1 MKRPCQYG
9 GQAVIEGV
17 MMRGARHYAIAVR
30 KSPEEVIVHEE
41 AFGSISGRHRF
52 FKLPLIRGVVALFES
67 FILGYRSLNFSA
79 NQFMEE
85 EGEKELSPLE
95 MTFMMILAF
104 GIAIVFF
111 IALPLGLRNLAGPV
125 VKSVF
130 YQNVLEGIIRL
141 FVLVIYI
148 LSVSR
153 IKEIKRV
160 FAYHGAEHKTIFTYE
175 AKEELT
181 VENARNKS
189 TLHPRC
195 GTSFLLFVV
204 VVSAIVFS
212 FLKADT
218 FLIRF
223 AYRILFLPIVA
234 GLSYELI
241 KFSGRHQ
248 DFFLW
253 RWMSLPGL
261 WLQKL
266 TTREP
271 DDSMLEVAI
280 AALKRTLELEKSSD
294 EGQAE
299 LTA

>member
-1 MKRPCQYG
+1 M
-9 GQAVIEGV
+9 
-17 MMRGARHYAIAVR
+17 R
-30 KSPEEVIVHEE
+30 KSPDEIVVHGE
-41 AFGSISGRHRF
+41 ALDSFVQRSRF

-67 FILGYRSLNFSA
+67 FVLGYRALNFSA
-79 NQFMEE
+79 NQFMEG
-85 EGEKELSPLE
+85 EGEEELSPLE
-95 MTFMMILAF
+95 MTLMMLLAF
-104 GIAIVFF
+104 GVAIIFF
-111 IALPLGLRNLAGPV
+111 VALPLWVRKLAGAV

-130 YQNVLEGIIRL
+130 YQNVLEGVIRGL
-141 FVLVIYI
+141 ILILYI

-181 VENARNKS
+181 VENARTKS

-195 GTSFLLFVV
+195 GTSFLLFVIL
-204 VVSAIVFS
+204 VSAVVFS

-218 FLIRF
+218 FLLRF
-223 AYRILFLPIVA
+223 GYRIALLPVVA

-253 RWMSLPGL
+253 RWLSLPGL
-261 WLQKL
+261 WLQKI

-271 DDSMLEVAI
+271 DDAMLEVAI
-280 AALKRTLELEKSSD
+280 SALKRTLELEHSAG
-294 EGQAE
+294 EGQTGLSA
-299 LTA
+299 